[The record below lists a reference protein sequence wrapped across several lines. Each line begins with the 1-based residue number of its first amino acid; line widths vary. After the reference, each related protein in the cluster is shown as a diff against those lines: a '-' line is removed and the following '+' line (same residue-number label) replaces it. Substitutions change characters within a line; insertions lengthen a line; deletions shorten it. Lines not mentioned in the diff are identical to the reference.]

1 MAKVKLEILRTL
13 EITREERV
21 EVDVD
26 VPADIL
32 ADPIKLDEWVEEQLD
47 DAESELSQASVRNW
61 EGSDERED
69 TTIDEVNVL
78 GDAD

>member
-1 MAKVKLEILRTL
+1 MAKVNLEILRTL